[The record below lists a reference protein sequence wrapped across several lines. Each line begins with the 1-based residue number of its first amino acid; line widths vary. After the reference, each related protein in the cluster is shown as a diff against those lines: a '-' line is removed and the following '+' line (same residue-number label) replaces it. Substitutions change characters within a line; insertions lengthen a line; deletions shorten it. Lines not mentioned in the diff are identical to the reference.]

1 MKVFLVPDDNNLF
14 RHSVHPTS
22 FKGNN
27 FAPEK
32 HLKLNDVNGDERL
45 IEASVAWQR
54 YLPTTEH
61 VHLYGCKLAFKR
73 NEKARNN
80 GKFKEK
86 SRQVYCGAYQIKA
99 HAVRSIINE
108 LPEILNADVLHQI
121 EDGEIAH
128 IALLFRLEVG
138 DFDVEAIKTAIIDR
152 LCNASCG
159 PLRHVCDC
167 DRDLADHPSSKLP
180 DAPMGGSVEVSYTEL
195 VVDEIPPH

>member
-108 LPEILNADVLHQI
+108 LPEMD
-121 EDGEIAH
+121 
-128 IALLFRLEVG
+128 VG

-152 LCNASCG
+152 LWNASCG